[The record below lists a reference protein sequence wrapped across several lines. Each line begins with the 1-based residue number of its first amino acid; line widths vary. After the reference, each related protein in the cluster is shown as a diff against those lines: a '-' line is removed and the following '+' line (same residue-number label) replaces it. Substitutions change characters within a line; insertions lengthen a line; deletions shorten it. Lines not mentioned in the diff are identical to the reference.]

1 MAALDDSIEDN
12 KWKIIRKNIDFSVLV
27 KNAKSV
33 AGFSPARQQKI
44 SIHILSR
51 ELEGLLF

>member
-1 MAALDDSIEDN
+1 MAALDDNIEDN
-12 KWKIIRKNIDFSVLV
+12 KWKIIRKNIDFSDLV

-44 SIHILSR
+44 SIHIYR
-51 ELEGLLF
+51 ES